1 MATRDSARKEGA
13 TPIHIQA
20 QFLRDQPAFTPEGP
34 MSGFAIAPEPVIPV
48 PGAASGRKG
57 TWCDD
62 DLARA
67 IDAAKEASLT
77 SYRVEIAPDGTIS
90 IVVGYPAGGEGE
102 PFDTDL

>member
-34 MSGFAIAPEPVIPV
+34 LSGFAIVPEPVIPAPV
-48 PGAASGRKG
+48 AANGRKG
-57 TWCDD
+57 AWCDK

-67 IDAAKEASLT
+67 IGAAKEANLT
-77 SYRVEIAPDGTIS
+77 SYRVEIAADGTIS
-90 IVVGYPAGGEGE
+90 IVVGYPADGVGE
-102 PFDTDL
+102 PFAAGL